1 LLWRP
6 IAVLALL
13 VAGALAVVGVTFDAS
28 SQLPADFRFV
38 NGTEPRTLDP
48 GLMTGEPESRIA
60 NELFEGLT
68 RREARSL
75 QPAPG
80 VAERWEVSEDS
91 RVYTFHL
98 RADARW
104 SDGSPVTAH
113 DFAYAWR
120 RLVDP
125 ATGSEY
131 AYLLHGLRGARAF
144 HAGDPEA
151 RRRFGVDVGVIA
163 RGDLTLVVE
172 LEAPIAWFLEL
183 TSHFSAYP
191 VPRRV
196 VEAHPRDWFLPGRIV
211 SNGPFVLAG
220 WRVGDRIR
228 LARNPHYWG
237 RDAVAL
243 ATVDALPVESP
254 TTALN
259 LFLRGDVDWVPRLY
273 PDELVDVL
281 RERDDFYHGPG
292 LSVYYFRLN
301 TRRPPLDDPR
311 VRQAIGLAIDRREI
325 TDLVLRLGQIPATA
339 IVPPGMPGYRS
350 PGSGMGFDVARARAL
365 LAEAGHA
372 GGRGIRPIGILYNTH
387 ETHKKI
393 AEVIADQLRRN
404 LGIDVSAYNQ
414 EWQSYL
420 ASMRAGDYDIGRAG
434 WIGDYLDPNT
444 FLDIWITDG
453 GNNQTG
459 WGDPAYDAL
468 IAAAADPAAASR
480 DPDRLLALA
489 VERADAAAAFA
500 AAAEADAQ
508 GGAARGEALA
518 KLRLELLRQAEAIL
532 IQRGFPV
539 VPIYFYVVSGLVSP
553 DVTGFYPE
561 LTLPDG
567 SPAANLQGLHPL
579 REVRVRRGA
588 GRG

>member
-6 IAVLALL
+6 IAVLLLL
-13 VAGALAVVGVTFDAS
+13 VAAALAVVGVTFDAS
-28 SQLPADFRFV
+28 TQAPADLVFV
-38 NGTEPRTLDP
+38 NGAEPRTLDP
-48 GLMTGEPESRIA
+48 GRMTGEPESRIA

-80 VAERWEVSEDS
+80 VAERWEVSEDA

-104 SDGSPVTAH
+104 SDGTPVTAH
-113 DFAYAWR
+113 DFAWSWR
-120 RLVDP
+120 RLLDP

-144 HAGDPEA
+144 HAGDPAA
-151 RRRFGVDVGVIA
+151 RRRFGVEEGVVA
-163 RGDLTLVVE
+163 EGDRTLRVE
-172 LEAPIAWFLEL
+172 LEAPIPWFLDL
-183 TSHFSAYP
+183 TSFFSAYP
-191 VPRRV
+191 VPRHV
-196 VEAHPRDWFLPGRIV
+196 VEAHPRDWFLPGKIV
-211 SNGPFVLAG
+211 SNGPFVLAA

-259 LFLRGDVDWVPRLY
+259 LYLRGDVDWLPRLY
-273 PDELVDVL
+273 PEELVDVL
-281 RERDDFYHGPG
+281 RTRDDFYHVPG
-292 LSVYYFRLN
+292 LTVYFYRLN

-311 VRQAIGLAIDRREI
+311 VRRAIGLAIDRREI

-339 IVPPGMPGYRS
+339 MVPPGMPGYRS
-350 PGSGMGFDVARARAL
+350 PESGLGFDVEQARAL
-365 LAEAGHA
+365 LAEAGYPD
-372 GGRGIRPIGILYNTH
+372 GRGMREIGILYNTH
-387 ETHKKI
+387 DTHETI

-404 LGIDVSAYNQ
+404 LGIEASAYNQ

-420 ASMRAGDYDIGRAG
+420 ASVAAGDYDMARAG

-444 FLDIWITDG
+444 FLDLWVTG
-453 GNNQTG
+453 NGNNQTG

-468 IAAAADPAAASR
+468 VAAAGDAAAASR
-480 DPDRLLALA
+480 DPTRLLRLA
-489 VERADAAAAFA
+489 VEPEPLAAALAAAADAHGPARADGLA
-500 AAAEADAQ
+500 A
-508 GGAARGEALA
+508 
-518 KLRLELLRQAEAIL
+518 LRLEILRQAEAIL
-532 IQRGFPV
+532 VQRGFPV
-539 VPIYFYVVSGLVSP
+539 IPIYF
-553 DVTGFYPE
+553 
-561 LTLPDG
+561 G
-567 SPAANLQGLHPL
+567 SP
-579 REVRVRRGA
+579 
-588 GRG
+588 